1 MSIIEFEYRFFN
13 YNKYEIINKL
23 KELGAIQI
31 HKPILYPLCTFKL
44 PNNEDKK
51 KYLRVRKEYDSI
63 KIAYKEHNEDDFPL
77 ELEVEVDDFNNTI
90 NLFKKLGY
98 EINYCIEKIREK
110 WSMDNC
116 KEIVFDTYPG
126 GIEWMEVECDTK
138 EHLETITKKLG
149 LKKEKNFNL
158 EDIFLDYFGIIQPSK
173 AGLSIKTAKSIL
185 SPYIKKNVDLFNQ
198 NIDNQNK
205 FLESI
210 EKNKISKEVYENFE
224 KKSSEIKKKLITQY
238 MSKSKKQNT
247 KKQSVKKQSVK
258 KQSVKKQSVKKQSV
272 KKQSV
277 KKQGIKKQR
286 VKKQSVKK

>member
-1 MSIIEFEYRFFN
+1 MSIIEFEYRFIN
-13 YNKYEIINKL
+13 YNKYEIIKKL

-31 HKPILYPLCTFKL
+31 HEPILYPLCTFKL

-138 EHLETITKKLG
+138 EYLETITKKLG
-149 LKKEKNFNL
+149 LKREKNFNL
-158 EDIFLDYFGIIQPSK
+158 EDILLNYFGIIQPSNSK

-185 SPYIKKNVDLFNQ
+185 SPYLKKNIDLFNQ

-205 FLESI
+205 FIESI
-210 EKNKISKEVYENFE
+210 EKNNISKEVYKKFE
-224 KKSSEIKKKLITQY
+224 KESFDIKKKLITQY
-238 MSKSKKQNT
+238 ISKSKKQN
-247 KKQSVKKQSVK
+247 VKKQSVK

-277 KKQGIKKQR
+277 KKR
-286 VKKQSVKK
+286 SVKKQSKKK